1 MGPNQAHHQR
11 CRKDTEK
18 SRPQDEDNR
27 IYAFPDEGTPDGP
40 RPESFPR
47 LQDFHFS
54 HHKRIGK
61 LAKPIFQKTCQ
72 DNTLSFPAM
81 LFRDQA
87 PFRMIFFRSSQSVSL
102 SRQSYFD
109 VMTT

>member
-1 MGPNQAHHQR
+1 MIIAVVFLLGFLQKTNNFISHRRHENFNAAVENIMGSNQAHHQR

-40 RPESFPR
+40 RPESFLR
-47 LQDFHFS
+47 RQDFHFS

-72 DNTLSFPAM
+72 DNTL
-81 LFRDQA
+81 
-87 PFRMIFFRSSQSVSL
+87 
-102 SRQSYFD
+102 
-109 VMTT
+109 